1 MSNATPSSGP
11 DEFELISRLK
21 VKLPTGDSVVVGAGD
36 DCAVID
42 VGVPGKWQLHKTD
55 AVVEGVHFTKD
66 ADPRQI
72 GHKALGRALSDI
84 AAMAGTPRWATVTL
98 GLPDGFDAERVES
111 IYDGMAAL
119 AKRHDVSLVGGETV
133 ANPERLFIGVSLVG
147 EVARDKCILRSGA
160 SVGDGVWVTGEL
172 GGSIAGHHIAFTP
185 RLAEARWLA
194 AHCQPSAMI
203 DLSDGLAGDLGHL
216 LTEANA
222 GAELLESAL
231 PIRREARL
239 RARESEAAKPPLLA
253 ALTDGED
260 YELCFTLGQ
269 GSAVALLDQFK
280 QEFPDTPLSC
290 IGKIVERP
298 ELKIRQKSGIMK
310 IATRGH
316 VHFQ

>member
-21 VKLPTGDSVVVGAGD
+21 AKLPTGDSVVVGAGD

-42 VGVPGKWQLHKTD
+42 AGVPGKWQLHKTD

-147 EVARDKCILRSGA
+147 EIARDKCILRSGA
-160 SVGDGVWVTGEL
+160 SVGDGVWVTGEVGRLDRRASHSFYAAL
-172 GGSIAGHHIAFTP
+172 GRGALACGPLPAKRDD
-185 RLAEARWLA
+185 RLERRLGRRPW
-194 AHCQPSAMI
+194 PSA
-203 DLSDGLAGDLGHL
+203 H
-216 LTEANA
+216 
-222 GAELLESAL
+222 
-231 PIRREARL
+231 
-239 RARESEAAKPPLLA
+239 
-253 ALTDGED
+253 
-260 YELCFTLGQ
+260 
-269 GSAVALLDQFK
+269 
-280 QEFPDTPLSC
+280 
-290 IGKIVERP
+290 
-298 ELKIRQKSGIMK
+298 
-310 IATRGH
+310 
-316 VHFQ
+316 